1 MLRSRSLALASF
13 GVFVL
18 LAGPLAL
25 ADDWTNYGGNHQRNG
40 LTTER
45 GPLDDAD
52 LLWSNTDDWSIIS
65 WHPFTYG
72 RRVFTI
78 REWGFPQN
86 GGAANDALVAYDAD
100 TGTELWRHTLSFG
113 GDTSQEWIAWIGG
126 VNDGQVYASRA
137 SNDQPQ
143 PIKAFDIVDG
153 TLLWSSEWLTEAWA
167 HDGVV
172 FAPNGDLIVGDF
184 HDVIRINAVDGTTV
198 WSTPRSCPVSGNC
211 GGAAAVSSSA
221 VYIDES
227 APGGNEITKLDIETG
242 DMLYSSPVM
251 AGFTDQNAPFI
262 SPDETTIY
270 FSRTQNNPAVD
281 YLYAFEDDGTQFI
294 ELWHRPVRWTT
305 SHEHGIAADGS
316 IYTFTQDD
324 EFVRGNVYV
333 SNGWASTP
341 ATDGRLWAFNADLSQ
356 TLFML
361 NLDRQNAGGPAIG
374 VGGTMVVAD
383 RQGVYAYRTNAC
395 AADLDGD
402 WDTDLAD
409 LALLLSAYGT
419 AAGNPDHNWSADFD
433 NDGDVDLTDLA
444 LLLADYGCAS

>member
-1 MLRSRSLALASF
+1 
-13 GVFVL
+13 
-18 LAGPLAL
+18 
-25 ADDWTNYGGNHQRNG
+25 
-40 LTTER
+40 
-45 GPLDDAD
+45 
-52 LLWSNTDDWSIIS
+52 
-65 WHPFTYG
+65 
-72 RRVFTI
+72 
-78 REWGFPQN
+78 
-86 GGAANDALVAYDAD
+86 
-100 TGTELWRHTLSFG
+100 
-113 GDTSQEWIAWIGG
+113 
-126 VNDGQVYASRA
+126 
-137 SNDQPQ
+137 
-143 PIKAFDIVDG
+143 VDG
-153 TLLWSSEWLTEAWA
+153 TLLWTSEWLTEAWA
-167 HDGVV
+167 HDGIV

-184 HDVIRINAVDGTTV
+184 HDVIRINAADGTTV

-242 DMLYSSPVM
+242 DVLYSSPVM
-251 AGFTDQNAPFI
+251 AGFTDQNAPFV
-262 SPDETTIY
+262 SPDETTVY

-294 ELWHRPVRWTT
+294 ELWRRPVRWTT

-316 IYTFTQDD
+316 IYTFTPED
-324 EFVRGNVYV
+324 EFVRLDPATGEILSNAGVLSPLGTPNLSPKTAVDAAGNVYV

-341 ATDGRLWAFNADLSQ
+341 ATDGRLWAFNADLSE
-356 TLFML
+356 TLFVL

-374 VGGTMVVAD
+374 VGGTMIVAD

-419 AAGNPDHNWSADFD
+419 AAGDPGHNWNADFD

-444 LLLADYGCAS
+444 LLLAGYGCGS